1 MLISP
6 QKRNSL
12 LANVRFA
19 IHGNNPATKIYR
31 ITIANIL
38 YIWRVNRRT
47 AVMEELFLTYSELKN
62 TIDKMYRLIRSIVGN
77 SERLNLKVAMYQDLE
92 IIGMDW
98 DNFLEEY
105 EKEFN
110 CRLEGLNYN
119 DYFAEE
125 VTERGILLIPL
136 RILTLPALLLP
147 NNSNIY
153 KKIKGIFID
162 NSKLRLTV
170 GDLVISAIAKKFV
183 KRENVKIII
192 KYYP

>member
-1 MLISP
+1 
-6 QKRNSL
+6 
-12 LANVRFA
+12 
-19 IHGNNPATKIYR
+19 
-31 ITIANIL
+31 
-38 YIWRVNRRT
+38 
-47 AVMEELFLTYSELKN
+47 MEELFLTYSELKN